1 MAAAKPA
8 MMSGGLTAGVENE
21 AAGEMD
27 DLIMDDVGG
36 GVPPR
41 SKSPV
46 QGTIPRTKFAEAYR
60 SVFTLN
66 PRANRPSTL
75 FAHLNCNYLSTKGH
89 APTLLELKQHAQ
101 ALVILIKQIAISTS
115 IGVVDNQNAYPDE
128 DVPRFNPNEAFDFL
142 NDLNHVY
149 ENNTVHHN
157 LPLVSLLNT
166 IEAPQYP
173 DGMMPNP
180 EQPGELTEIDICP
193 LHPVKPAPLNGPSL
207 PYATHEALLK
217 HANEALELID
227 HEFGAKGG
235 LLGVLPPE
243 DDKSNR
249 PLAEST
255 LLGQMILYIQRLV
268 ARLHNLE
275 RLYANSLDV
284 LKGEATIP
292 YQALSHIGVGG
303 RSGRELVYPQD
314 RFVLVNAGNDIWQ
327 SLNSEFEK
335 QELIDEEVQTNFFHQ
350 GVEGER
356 LWDQKDGKEISQGLT
371 YLNIP
376 TRYYRFRNHSL
387 KSVFIIPGHAAH
399 PGTQATR
406 EMESRPTVVSVV
418 NPVWSERASIW
429 ERKVRADVEEL
440 QRVRSEN
447 EQLREAAESAAN
459 ERKFLVKEVQARRSD
474 NFRLREEISGLK
486 AAEPER
492 AAEVERM
499 VLEREELSGLWGEL
513 RKREEGL
520 RKDREMFADA
530 QRAAGY
536 AASEVQ
542 RERMAEMS
550 AYKERREELELE
562 YRKRVEELEGE
573 KAAVT

>member
-1 MAAAKPA
+1 
-8 MMSGGLTAGVENE
+8 MSGGL
-21 AAGEMD
+21 AAGADNGAAGDMD

-60 SVFTLN
+60 SIFTLN
-66 PRANRPSTL
+66 PRADRPNTL

-115 IGVVDNQNAYPDE
+115 CGVVDNQNAYPDE

-142 NDLNHVY
+142 NDLDHVY

-166 IEAPQYP
+166 VEAPQYP
-173 DGMMPNP
+173 HGMMPNP

-207 PYATHEALLK
+207 PYATYEALLK
-217 HANEALELID
+217 HANEALELLD

-235 LLGVLPPE
+235 LLGILPTE
-243 DDKSNR
+243 GDKSNR
-249 PLAEST
+249 PLAQNT

-292 YQALSHIGVGG
+292 YQALSQIGVDG
-303 RSGRELVYPQD
+303 RCGRDLVYPQD

-327 SLNSEFEK
+327 SLNSAFEK
-335 QELIDEEVQTNFFHQ
+335 QERVDEQVQANFLRQ
-350 GVEGER
+350 GVHGER
-356 LWDQKDGKEISQGLT
+356 LWEEKDGKEISQGLT
-371 YLNIP
+371 YIDIP
-376 TRYYRFRNHSL
+376 TRYYRLRNHDR
-387 KSVFIIPGHAAH
+387 KSVFVIPGHATH

-406 EMESRPTVVSVV
+406 EMEARPTVVSVV
-418 NPVWSERASIW
+418 NPLWPERASIW
-429 ERKVRADVEEL
+429 ERNIRVDMREL
-440 QRVRSEN
+440 QHVRDEN
-447 EQLREAAESAAN
+447 KRLREEAKSDAN
-459 ERKFLVKEVQARRSD
+459 ERRFLVKEVQARRRD
-474 NFRLREEISGLK
+474 NVRLREEIKGF
-486 AAEPER
+486 R
-492 AAEVERM
+492 AADLERMGERM
-499 VLEREELSGLWGEL
+499 VREREELSALREGEERL
-513 RKREEGL
+513 RR
-520 RKDREMFADA
+520 DRDYVAGE
-530 QRAAGY
+530 AA
-536 AASEVQ
+536 EVV
-542 RERMAEMS
+542 RERMAER
-550 AYKERREELELE
+550 AAFKERREKLEAE
-562 YRKRVEELEGE
+562 YRRRVEELERGRE
-573 KAAVT
+573 VGM